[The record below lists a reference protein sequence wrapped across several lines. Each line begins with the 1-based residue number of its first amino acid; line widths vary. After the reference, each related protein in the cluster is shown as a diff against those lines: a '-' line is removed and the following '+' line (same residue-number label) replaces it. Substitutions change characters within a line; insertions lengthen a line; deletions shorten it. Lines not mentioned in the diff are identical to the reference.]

1 MQTSSIIIIIIII
14 ITSEIYIWIKKE
26 EKNVYRNSGRNLFI
40 NLPIKVR
47 NNDEPRYLLFRFLP
61 SFLNRV

>member
-1 MQTSSIIIIIIII
+1 MQTSSIIIIIII

-47 NNDEPRYLLFRFLP
+47 NNDEPRYLLFRFFP

>member
-1 MQTSSIIIIIIII
+1 MQTSSIIIIIM
-14 ITSEIYIWIKKE
+14 SEIYIWIKKE

-47 NNDEPRYLLFRFLP
+47 NNDEPRYLLFRFFP

>member
-1 MQTSSIIIIIIII
+1 MQTSSIIIIIII